1 MTDISFKHIG
11 SFFVYLSIF
20 VLTKEMAHF
29 GPQTVENTS
38 QLAQH
43 QKKLKISIHC
53 TTIFC
58 YQRRNNK
65 INKDKNLNSAFY
77 PALKRFY
84 AAL

>member
-43 QKKLKISIHC
+43 QKKIENFNSLH
-53 TTIFC
+53 
-58 YQRRNNK
+58 NNILLSK
-65 INKDKNLNSAFY
+65 KEQQNK
-77 PALKRFY
+77 
-84 AAL
+84 